1 MTTPR
6 YFAVFA
12 VMLSAEAAFA
22 QNPPPGGTN
31 PNEWSAPPMT
41 GAPVA
46 KAVVPAGDVVGT
58 GMQFHG
64 EISGGTAGFGGSA
77 SFGIGFN
84 RVAILFTPAITLTG
98 ANTAVFT
105 TSIEV
110 SVRIYLKQRAAG
122 ALVGYLHPGAGLLV
136 STAGGSGLGLGGT
149 VGFGAGAEYLLTK
162 NLGFNVELGL
172 RLSGTSAGINT
183 TTGLFG
189 INTAGTVGIVLHT

>member
-1 MTTPR
+1 MTTPK
-6 YFAVFA
+6 YLPVFA
-12 VMLSAEAAFA
+12 VMLSAAAFA

-41 GAPVA
+41 GAPPV
-46 KAVVPAGDVVGT
+46 KAVVPAGDAVTT

-64 EISGGTAGFGGSA
+64 EISGGTAGFGGAA

-84 RVAILFTPAITLTG
+84 RVAILFTPTITLTG
-98 ANTAVFT
+98 ANVAIFT

-122 ALVGYLHPGAGLLV
+122 ALVGYLHPGAGLLF
-136 STAGGSGLGLGGT
+136 STAGGGGIGIGGT

-172 RLSGTSAGINT
+172 RLSGTTAGITT